1 MNIIQE
7 ALKQSVVATQKNLA
21 PVEHIKPF
29 FEWDSFSDEIM
40 EKMGFKIT
48 RLIMSLTKEKWLC
61 VSADWKLEDE
71 QDRGYMVKYPKEN
84 GNSSSW
90 DEQHVEFFFSEIES
104 DPEAYRASYSDTERF
119 YNGFGKVSFELGI
132 QINPDYYEKNNHPQ
146 IGYEYA
152 YSQNT
157 KYGVCV
163 YFKPCDFGL
172 TDRILFKYDED
183 EEKVENNT

>member
-7 ALKQSVVATQKNLA
+7 ALKQSVVAAQKNVA
-21 PVEHIKPF
+21 PVEYIKPF

-48 RLIMSLTKEKWLC
+48 RLCMSITKEKWLC

-71 QDRGYMVKYPKEN
+71 KDRGYMIKYPVEKGYSFG
-84 GNSSSW
+84 GN
-90 DEQHVEFFFSEIES
+90 DEVAVHFFFSEIES
-104 DPEAYRASYSDTERF
+104 DPEAYRADYNDTERK
-119 YNGFGKVSFELGI
+119 YNGFGKVSFDLGI
-132 QINPDYYEKNNHPQ
+132 QIDPDYYEKNNHPQ
-146 IGYEYA
+146 IGYDYA

-157 KYGVCV
+157 KYGVCI

-183 EEKVENNT
+183 EEKKG